1 MKTIK
6 KIPRR
11 KRGESFV
18 EILIAVL
25 IVAFGCLMI
34 ATMYS
39 TAMNINISA
48 QEQDADFY
56 KALEEIETATESKE
70 TIQVTIDEGDGGDQI
85 HVTADKYGEGLISS
99 YKKQEGED

>member
-1 MKTIK
+1 MNKIK

-18 EILIAVL
+18 ELLIAVL

-39 TAMNINISA
+39 ASMSINISA
-48 QEQDADFY
+48 NEQDADFY
-56 KALEEIETATESKE
+56 KALEEIEKTGTSEKDV
-70 TIQVTIDEGDGGDQI
+70 TVTIDEGDSESESDI
-85 HVTADKYGEGLISS
+85 TVKVKEYGEGQISA
-99 YKKQEGED
+99 YKKD